1 MKSRNKILFIVAI
14 CLITIF
20 SLETVN
26 AKENSGTYYTNNN
39 GVSFTE
45 YEYDLFTK
53 MYWEGYPEKMTK
65 QDYQEFVDNNLLEG
79 TFQSKVVYD
88 NQNNIIARGPSYSTP
103 AKSIKIASLCSDT
116 CRISV
121 VLNWLTNPTIR
132 SYDVMG
138 AYLDGVSLKSN
149 PTTRVA
155 SQSTEFLASNIRKEA
170 NGFGVSFKLPSGS
183 GIVVNQDFYT
193 SKGGTIYASYQHAK
207 SNTTLATS
215 QLFNL
220 SRIGY
225 GRVFLFYGAATNVYD
240 GMNGVDIN
248 V

>member
-1 MKSRNKILFIVAI
+1 MKKNSKLFLLVVI
-14 CLITIF
+14 
-20 SLETVN
+20 SLAVVLSCPN
-26 AKENSGTYYTNNN
+26 VFAKENYYSNLN
-39 GVSFTE
+39 GVSLTQE
-45 YEYDLFTK
+45 EYDFFTK
-53 MYWEGYPEKMTK
+53 MYYDGYQATIT
-65 QDYQEFVDNNLLEG
+65 QDEYQRFVENDVLHG
-79 TFQSKVVYD
+79 TFETKEIVDPGTPMTRGSEHTTGSK
-88 NQNNIIARGPSYSTP
+88 NL
-103 AKSIKIASLCSDT
+103 KIAKACSSN
-116 CRISV
+116 CLVSV
-121 VLNWLTNPTIR
+121 LLTWLNNPTIR

-138 AYLDGVSLKSN
+138 AYLDGISLKSN